1 MTTSSIP
8 NQPLQPVSPISQVG
22 KVTPVNGESD
32 PTVLED
38 DHSRYSN
45 AVKSRNPESLVKLA
59 VDKFGTATGDAAKT
73 AADVLYRTSD
83 EYNKVI
89 KPIEQTGGLSSPEG
103 RLKFA
108 QTYETVK
115 DKPFGERFM
124 NYFVQT
130 MSGNPKAYQELT
142 GGITKREIK
151 YNDKGQ
157 PIEYHVNELGE
168 PLNAVNLAT
177 GQPVDKNELALS
189 QSELSNTIAR
199 KNLIKTNEFNNDA
212 LLKNNETSQAWAA
225 FAPQEK
231 ELNRIKQDNLFILRN
246 AGMSP
251 EEYAFVA
258 GITSGQSGFTQ
269 SVTAG
274 FNALKQLNES
284 KNKHIDEAQR
294 KSLSAYASMFGLT
307 LQGDGSL
314 TNSKG
319 EKIGNDKLQQLQDSF
334 QKNNNYETNYNQTKN
349 DLAKSKL
356 FANMKPEH
364 QQLLAE
370 TLDIDKQLENKRT
383 ELSQKYGVPSFL
395 VVPNAMAIDDPLK
408 RSELQAVQG
417 RFNADVM
424 QEFNEWKKDQ
434 MKLFPPDQVPNP
446 HELEIAFTQSPRF
459 KQLQKVYS
467 LESQEIRKREDSF
480 MKKSISTPTQ
490 QANNVTQATSPIA
503 PVQRKEPIDKQ
514 ALREKHRIKD

>member
-8 NQPLQPVSPISQVG
+8 NQPLQPVSPIAQVS

-89 KPIEQTGGLSSPEG
+89 KPIEQTGGLTSPEG

-199 KNLIKTNEFNNDA
+199 KNLIKTNEFNVS
-212 LLKNNETSQAWAA
+212 LLRHSY
-225 FAPQEK
+225 
-231 ELNRIKQDNLFILRN
+231 RI
-246 AGMSP
+246 
-251 EEYAFVA
+251 
-258 GITSGQSGFTQ
+258 
-269 SVTAG
+269 TAC
-274 FNALKQLNES
+274 
-284 KNKHIDEAQR
+284 
-294 KSLSAYASMFGLT
+294 
-307 LQGDGSL
+307 
-314 TNSKG
+314 
-319 EKIGNDKLQQLQDSF
+319 
-334 QKNNNYETNYNQTKN
+334 
-349 DLAKSKL
+349 
-356 FANMKPEH
+356 
-364 QQLLAE
+364 
-370 TLDIDKQLENKRT
+370 
-383 ELSQKYGVPSFL
+383 
-395 VVPNAMAIDDPLK
+395 
-408 RSELQAVQG
+408 
-417 RFNADVM
+417 
-424 QEFNEWKKDQ
+424 
-434 MKLFPPDQVPNP
+434 
-446 HELEIAFTQSPRF
+446 
-459 KQLQKVYS
+459 
-467 LESQEIRKREDSF
+467 
-480 MKKSISTPTQ
+480 
-490 QANNVTQATSPIA
+490 
-503 PVQRKEPIDKQ
+503 
-514 ALREKHRIKD
+514 